1 LLCPKQIFIKFVL
14 TKTIYWFKFGGVRER
29 DHIDELIAKWR
40 QERPEYDL
48 APVEIIGRAGRIMEF
63 VDRALESKF
72 EEFGISR
79 ATFDVLATLRRNGPP
94 YKMTQRDLMR
104 SLLRTSGSMSLR
116 IASLENQNLVTRQ
129 AVEDDRRSVF
139 VILTSKGSKLLD
151 AIIPGHL
158 ANEANLLAGLNNAE
172 RAELVSLL
180 RKWLTTLE
188 ANAEQGPQL
197 FLDMVVLHAHASL
210 LKRRAVGLPDIPGLL
225 VHSVEPGGRAYEA
238 GIPKGDLIYAID
250 NSDVTSSVELRKA
263 LNKQKP
269 HIKLFRLVRGSER
282 IELQIPKS

>member
-1 LLCPKQIFIKFVL
+1 M
-14 TKTIYWFKFGGVRER
+14 RER
-29 DHIDELIAKWR
+29 DHIDEVIAKWR

-79 ATFDVLATLRRNGPP
+79 ATFDVLAALRRNGPP

-116 IASLENQNLVTRQ
+116 IAALENQKLVTRQ

-151 AIIPGHL
+151 AIIPEHL
-158 ANEANLLAGLNNAE
+158 ANEMTLLAGLTNPE

-188 ANAEQGPQL
+188 ANAEQGRQL
-197 FLDMVVLHAHASL
+197 FLDMVVLHARASL

-225 VHSVEPGGRAYEA
+225 VHSVEPGGRAHEA
-238 GIPKGDLIYAID
+238 GFQKGDLICAID
-250 NSDVTSSVELRKA
+250 NDEVHSAVDLRRA

-269 HIKLFRLVRGSER
+269 RIKRFALVRGAER
-282 IELQIPKS
+282 IELRVPAET

>member
-1 LLCPKQIFIKFVL
+1 
-14 TKTIYWFKFGGVRER
+14 
-29 DHIDELIAKWR
+29 
-40 QERPEYDL
+40 
-48 APVEIIGRAGRIMEF
+48 MEF

-79 ATFDVLATLRRNGPP
+79 ATFDVLAALRRNGPP

-104 SLLRTSGSMSLR
+104 NLLRTSGSMSLR
-116 IASLENQNLVTRQ
+116 IAALESQNFVTRQ

-151 AIIPGHL
+151 DIIPEHL
-158 ANEANLLAGLNNAE
+158 ANETTLLAGLNNAE
-172 RAELVSLL
+172 RAELAALL

-188 ANAEQGPQL
+188 ANAEEGRHL
-197 FLDMVVLHAHASL
+197 FLDMVVLHARASL

-225 VHSVEPGGRAYEA
+225 VHSVEPGGRADEA
-238 GIPKGDLIYAID
+238 GIQKGDLICAID
-250 NSDVTSSVELRKA
+250 NEEVTSSVELRKA

-269 HIKLFRLVRGSER
+269 RIKRFRLVRGAAR
-282 IELQIPKS
+282 IEVQIPKP

>member
-1 LLCPKQIFIKFVL
+1 L
-14 TKTIYWFKFGGVRER
+14 GGVREQ
-29 DHIDELIAKWR
+29 DHIDGVIAKWR

-94 YKMTQRDLMR
+94 YKVTQRDLMR
-104 SLLRTSGSMSLR
+104 NLLRTSGSMSLR
-116 IASLENQNLVTRQ
+116 IAALERQNLVTREV
-129 AVEDDRRSVF
+129 VEDDRRSVF
-139 VILTSKGSKLLD
+139 VILTSKGSELLD
-151 AIIPGHL
+151 AVIPEHL
-158 ANEANLLAGLNNAE
+158 ANEMTLLAGLNNSE

-180 RKWLTTLE
+180 RKWLIALE
-188 ANAEQGPQL
+188 ASAEEGRQL

-210 LKRRAVGLPDIPGLL
+210 LKRRAVGLPDVPGLL
-225 VHSVEPGGRAYEA
+225 VHSVEPGGRAHEA
-238 GIPKGDLIYAID
+238 GIQRGDLICAIEND
-250 NSDVTSSVELRKA
+250 QVTSSVELRKA

-269 HIKLFRLVRGSER
+269 RIKRFHLLRGSEQV
-282 IELQIPKS
+282 ELRIPKS